1 MVFLES
7 IFLTAFH
14 LFTIFLVGLL
24 LVNLKHII
32 MTQRGCVCYAW
43 AFISLSTEWKVIWH
57 PQCFLL
63 EHYFSALSHTAE
75 PFTAGPKYR
84 SPVRSDRVTESMQDA
99 NHTICLTDCN
109 DILNC
114 WNKDCADLN
123 ILSEQPLR
131 LIECW
136 KRQMLLNLTAK
147 IDGFQAPQHYITW
160 VRSIAE
166 MVFTLRRGPKHL
178 WKMAVLKRN
187 FRWFAGFLLQLHQ
200 SWNKNIWLSREG
212 KAPSMVNQ

>member
-1 MVFLES
+1 MVFLENLFNCIS
-7 IFLTAFH
+7 FVYYIFSRLIVSESQTHHYDAERMC
-14 LFTIFLVGLL
+14 LL
-24 LVNLKHII
+24 C
-32 MTQRGCVCYAW
+32 MSM
-43 AFISLSTEWKVIWH
+43 SLSTEWKVIWH

-75 PFTAGPKYR
+75 PFTAGPKYT
-84 SPVRSDRVTESMQDA
+84 SQVRSDRVTESMQDA

-147 IDGFQAPQHYITW
+147 IDGFQAPQHYIMW
-160 VRSIAE
+160 VCSITE

-212 KAPSMVNQ
+212 KPPSIANQ